1 LFMDTY
7 HIGSQPLSITLIAT
21 ILKSKAKL
29 ALDDS
34 ARGKIQSCRSY
45 LDKKIGD
52 SGKAVYGVNTGFGS
66 LCKVKISDDDLEQLQ
81 YNLIRSHAC
90 GVGPVIPD
98 EICKILLLLKIQS
111 LSYGNS
117 GVSVETVW
125 RLIDFYNLDILPVIY
140 EQGSLG
146 ASGDLC
152 PLSHMSLALIGEGSV
167 KYNGEIR
174 PTAEVLK
181 DFKLS
186 ALKLQSKEG
195 LALLNGTQFMSSYAV
210 YNLIKSQNI
219 IHQSNK
225 IAALSLEAYDCKAEP
240 FLPQIHRVRNQSGQ
254 ITTAKEIMELLS
266 GSETFFAEKQQV
278 QDPYSFRCIPQVHGA
293 CRDAIDY
300 CKSIVE
306 KEINGVTDNPN
317 IFVED
322 DLIVSGGNFHGEPLA
337 LTLDF
342 MAMALS
348 ELGNIAERR
357 VYRLLSGARNLPE
370 FLTPNPGLNSGL
382 MIPQYTAASIVSQNK
397 QLCTPASV
405 DSISSCNEQEDH
417 VSMGANAATKCLRV
431 VENIEKILA
440 IELLTAAQAFEFRRP
455 LKSSIAIE
463 NFYTAYRSVVS
474 FNESDRFLHLDIDKS
489 LLFINA

>member
-1 LFMDTY
+1 MFMDTY

-29 ALDDS
+29 ALDNS
-34 ARGKIQSCRSY
+34 AREKIQLCRTY

>member
-1 LFMDTY
+1 M
-7 HIGSQPLSITLIAT
+7 
-21 ILKSKAKL
+21 
-29 ALDDS
+29 
-34 ARGKIQSCRSY
+34 
-45 LDKKIGD
+45 
-52 SGKAVYGVNTGFGS
+52 
-66 LCKVKISDDDLEQLQ
+66 
-81 YNLIRSHAC
+81 
-90 GVGPVIPD
+90 
-98 EICKILLLLKIQS
+98 
-111 LSYGNS
+111 SYGNS

-240 FLPQIHRVRNQSGQ
+240 FFPQIHRVRNQSGQ

-342 MAMALS
+342 LAMALS

-489 LLFINA
+489 LMFINA

>member
-1 LFMDTY
+1 MDTY
-7 HIGSQPLSITLIAT
+7 HIGSQPLSITLIDT
-21 ILKSKAKL
+21 IIKSKAKL
-29 ALDDS
+29 ALDDT
-34 ARGKIQSCRSY
+34 AREKIQLCRTY
-45 LDKKIGD
+45 LDKKIAD

-219 IHQSNK
+219 IHKSNK

-240 FLPQIHRVRNQSGQ
+240 FFPQIHRVRNQSGQ
-254 ITTAKEIMELLS
+254 IITAKEIMDLLE

-342 MAMALS
+342 LAMALS

-397 QLCTPASV
+397 QLCTPASI

-455 LKSSIAIE
+455 LKSSKAIE
-463 NFYTAYRSVVS
+463 DFYTAFRAVVS

-489 LLFINA
+489 LMFINA

>member
-1 LFMDTY
+1 MDTF
-7 HIGSQPLSITLIAT
+7 HIGSKPLTIQLIKD
-21 ILKSKAKL
+21 IVKNKVKL
-29 ALDDS
+29 ALDES
-34 ARGKIQSCRSY
+34 AREKIQACRTY
-45 LDKKIGD
+45 LDKKIAA

-90 GVGPVIPD
+90 GVGPVISD
-98 EICKILLLLKIQS
+98 EVTKILLLLKIQS

-152 PLSHMSLALIGEGSV
+152 PLSHMSLALIGEGHV
-167 KYNGEIR
+167 RYDGVIR

-181 DFKLS
+181 DFKLTP
-186 ALKLQSKEG
+186 LKLQSKEG
-195 LALLNGTQFMSSYAV
+195 LALLNGTQFMSSFAV
-210 YNLIKSQNI
+210 YSLMKADNI
-219 IHQSNK
+219 IAQSNK

-240 FLPQIHRVRNQSGQ
+240 FFPQIHQVRNQNGQ
-254 ITTAKEIMELLS
+254 IETAKAIMELLQ
-266 GSETFFAEKQQV
+266 GSEMFFAEKQQV

-293 CRDAIDY
+293 CRDAIQY

-342 MAMALS
+342 LAIALS
-348 ELGNIAERR
+348 EIGNISERR

-397 QLCTPASV
+397 QLCTPSSV

-431 VENIEKILA
+431 AENLEKILA

-455 LKSSIAIE
+455 SKSSPAIE
-463 NFYTAYRSVVS
+463 QLFANYRKVVS
-474 FNESDRFLHLDIDKS
+474 FNEQDRYLHEDMDKS
-489 LLFINA
+489 ITFIK

>member
-1 LFMDTY
+1 MDTY
-7 HIGSQPLSITLIAT
+7 HIGAQPLTIALIDK
-21 ILKSKAKL
+21 IIKNKVKL
-29 ALDDS
+29 ALDDA
-34 ARGKIQSCRSY
+34 AREKIQLCRTY

-66 LCKVKISDDDLEQLQ
+66 LCKVKISDNDLEQLQ

-90 GVGPVIPD
+90 GTGPIIPD
-98 EICKILLLLKIQS
+98 TICRILLLLKIQS

-125 RLIDFYNLDILPVIY
+125 RLIDFFNLDILPVIY

-152 PLSHMSLALIGEGSV
+152 PLSHMSLALIGEGKV
-167 KYNGEIR
+167 KYNDEIR

-181 DFKLS
+181 DFKLT

-210 YNLIKSQNI
+210 YNLIKADNI
-219 IHQSNK
+219 IKQSNK

-240 FLPQIHRVRNQSGQ
+240 FSAQIHRVRNQDGQ
-254 ITTAKEIMELLS
+254 IETAKEILELLN
-266 GSETFFAEKQQV
+266 GSETFFSEKEQV

-293 CRDAIDY
+293 CRDAINY

-342 MAMALS
+342 LAIALS
-348 ELGNIAERR
+348 EIGNISERR
-357 VYRLLSGARNLPE
+357 VYRLLSGARKLPE

-397 QLCTPASV
+397 QFCTPASV

-431 VENIEKILA
+431 AENLEKILG

-455 LKSSIAIE
+455 AKTSVAIE
-463 NFYTAYRSVVS
+463 QLYADYRQVVS
-474 FNESDRFLHLDIDKS
+474 FNTSDRFLAEDIEKS
-489 LLFINA
+489 IHFLIR

>member
-1 LFMDTY
+1 M
-7 HIGSQPLSITLIAT
+7 
-21 ILKSKAKL
+21 
-29 ALDDS
+29 
-34 ARGKIQSCRSY
+34 RVCM
-45 LDKKIGD
+45 
-52 SGKAVYGVNTGFGS
+52 V
-66 LCKVKISDDDLEQLQ
+66 C
-81 YNLIRSHAC
+81 
-90 GVGPVIPD
+90 
-98 EICKILLLLKIQS
+98 
-111 LSYGNS
+111 
-117 GVSVETVW
+117 VW

-474 FNESDRFLHLDIDKS
+474 FNESDRFLHLVMIRM
-489 LLFINA
+489 IR

>member
-1 LFMDTY
+1 MDTY
-7 HIGSQPLSITLIAT
+7 HIGAQPLTIALIDK
-21 ILKSKAKL
+21 IIKNKVKL
-29 ALDDS
+29 ALDDA
-34 ARGKIQSCRSY
+34 AREKIQLCRTY

-66 LCKVKISDDDLEQLQ
+66 LCKVKISDNDLEQLQ

-90 GVGPVIPD
+90 GTGPIIPD
-98 EICKILLLLKIQS
+98 TICRILLLLKIQS

-125 RLIDFYNLDILPVIY
+125 RLIDFFNLDILPVIY

-152 PLSHMSLALIGEGSV
+152 PLSHMSLALIGEGKV

-181 DFKLS
+181 DFKLT

-210 YNLIKSQNI
+210 YNLIKADNI
-219 IHQSNK
+219 IKQSNK

-240 FLPQIHRVRNQSGQ
+240 FSAQIHRVRNQDGQ
-254 ITTAKEIMELLS
+254 IETAKEILELLN
-266 GSETFFAEKQQV
+266 GSETFFAEKEQV

-293 CRDAIDY
+293 CRDAINY

-342 MAMALS
+342 LAIALS
-348 ELGNIAERR
+348 EIGNISERR
-357 VYRLLSGARNLPE
+357 VYRLLSGARKLPE

-431 VENIEKILA
+431 AENLEKILG

-455 LKSSIAIE
+455 AKTSVAIE
-463 NFYTAYRSVVS
+463 QLYADYRQVVS
-474 FNESDRFLHLDIDKS
+474 FNTSDRFLAEDIEKS
-489 LLFINA
+489 IHFLIRY

>member
-1 LFMDTY
+1 MDTY

-29 ALDDS
+29 ALADS
-34 ARGKIQSCRSY
+34 AREKIQSCRTY

>member
-1 LFMDTY
+1 MDTY

-34 ARGKIQSCRSY
+34 AREKIQLCRSY

-342 MAMALS
+342 LAMALS

-489 LLFINA
+489 LMFINA

>member
-1 LFMDTY
+1 MDTY

-29 ALDDS
+29 ALADS
-34 ARGKIQSCRSY
+34 ARGKIQSCRTY

>member
-1 LFMDTY
+1 MDTY
-7 HIGSQPLSITLIAT
+7 HIGSQPLSIALIAT

-29 ALDDS
+29 ALDNS
-34 ARGKIQSCRSY
+34 AREKIQLCRTY

>member
-1 LFMDTY
+1 MDTY

-29 ALDDS
+29 ALDNS
-34 ARGKIQSCRSY
+34 AREKIQLCRTY

-417 VSMGANAATKCLRV
+417 VSMGEKEKKKCLRV